1 MARALSKSYLRP
13 HRKIY
18 KDSARIEIMVYTEI
32 KKLNGKLYYYRVRS
46 IRKGEKFK
54 KERVYLGKNLNEK
67 ELQKEIGKADKELLK
82 NKITDDIEKIKLKI
96 IRILRKNNVKKA
108 GIFGSYVRGE
118 QKKNSD
124 IDILIEPPQGIG
136 FGFVG
141 IILELEKKLG
151 RKVHLITYKFISPYI
166 KESISK
172 EEVRI
177 I

>member
-1 MARALSKSYLRP
+1 MA
-13 HRKIY
+13 
-18 KDSARIEIMVYTEI
+18 YTEI
-32 KKLNGKLYYYRVRS
+32 KKVNGKVYYYRVRS
-46 IRKGEKFK
+46 IREGEKFK
-54 KERVYLGKNLNEK
+54 KKRIYLGKNLNEK
-67 ELQKEIGKADKELLK
+67 ELHKKIEEADKELLK
-82 NKITDDIEKIKLKI
+82 NRATKDIEKIKSKI
-96 IRILRKNNVKKA
+96 VRILKKNNVKKA

-124 IDILIEPPQGIG
+124 IDILIEPPRGIG

-151 RKVHLITYKFISPYI
+151 RKVHLVTYKFISPYI
-166 KESISK
+166 KKDILK

>member
-1 MARALSKSYLRP
+1 
-13 HRKIY
+13 
-18 KDSARIEIMVYTEI
+18 MVYTEI
-32 KKLNGKLYYYRVRS
+32 KKVNGKVYYYRVRS
-46 IRKGEKFK
+46 IREGEKFK
-54 KERVYLGKNLNEK
+54 KKRVYLGKNLNEK
-67 ELQKEIGKADKELLK
+67 KLHKKIEEADKELLK
-82 NKITDDIEKIKLKI
+82 NRATKDIEKIKSKI
-96 IRILRKNNVKKA
+96 IRILQKNNVKKA

-151 RKVHLITYKFISPYI
+151 KKVHLVTYKFISPYI
-166 KESISK
+166 KKDILK